1 MRRNKLD
8 LRLLQKLR
16 SNPTYIESLDM
27 FDDSEYYEFQNIERA
42 TTTKIYEGTKG
53 DKEENHD
60 KIHHGY

>member
-1 MRRNKLD
+1 
-8 LRLLQKLR
+8 
-16 SNPTYIESLDM
+16 M

-42 TTTKIYEGTKG
+42 TTTKIYERTKG